1 MKCTVWKND
10 NVTRYSGPSSSRSIC
25 KQKAENKSKIVN
37 KQKVLR
43 NLENR
48 MSKCE
53 IRSLGVQDCEFMQVE
68 KISNGYNI
76 IWKIPAGGDHSK
88 HSKKLIMDA
97 FECNLLAEAFHVIL
111 IWICKNERRCRLPL
125 LHLQMRNRLIICHFY
140 ALFKKSCN
148 FVSNWMIFK
157 GSVEI

>member
-1 MKCTVWKND
+1 
-10 NVTRYSGPSSSRSIC
+10 
-25 KQKAENKSKIVN
+25 
-37 KQKVLR
+37 
-43 NLENR
+43 

-88 HSKKLIMDA
+88 HSKKLIIDA

-125 LHLQMRNRLIICHFY
+125 LHLQMRNRPIICHFY
-140 ALFKKSCN
+140 ALFKKTCN

-157 GSVEI
+157 AASVYLADSKESSKFKNDLFFEKVTFFSFSHTSKNV